1 MEQNKENLQQVNYPD
16 LNNIPENP
24 YTEDYH
30 EYLVDPGV
38 LQREVPK
45 PKRIASIV
53 LCAISN
59 MIMLSFC
66 VMWVVIV
73 YMGLIRFAKDAGSSM
88 SYSAVLFAYLLPGM
102 LIPSII
108 AKILNR
114 KSKWAIVN
122 FVAMSVIL
130 VTIMIASMLMP
141 TLLKDVK
148 IKRLT
153 DSWSREVDYTLKD
166 YSFDVADIDEDY
178 SHVEDDVFEVWIYV
192 STEADD
198 DRIAEIDDFLI
209 ELRNMDDKDIYKMP
223 IEVHPCYFDPDEDSN
238 IVYAKSYKFDESTTS
253 NKVKIERTLKEKLKD
268 EEGEPDSVPE
278 ELEDGNLLIVVR

>member
-166 YSFDVADIDEDY
+166 YSFDVVDIDEDY

-278 ELEDGNLLIVVR
+278 ELEEGNLLIVVR